1 MIQKDLMNPELL
13 HAIKE
18 NESDDIIEHFG
29 IKGMRWGFRKNRSE
43 RSKMRQLKKASRK
56 AGAAWNKKYHSRH
69 MMTSHDLREATNR
82 LRLENDFAEQVQ
94 RSNRLS
100 NPGGQKPFGSFGRET
115 GKLIRDTA
123 VQTITKDLLTKN
135 PKNYS
140 QLTKNLATLGRD
152 TGHAF
157 NQTVKIFK

>member
-1 MIQKDLMNPELL
+1 MIQNDLMNPELL
-13 HAIKE
+13 HAIRG

-100 NPGGQKPFGSFGRET
+100 NPGGQKSFGSFSRET

-157 NQTVKIFK
+157 NETVKIFK

>member
-1 MIQKDLMNPELL
+1 MIQNDLMNPELL
-13 HAIKE
+13 HAIRE

-100 NPGGQKPFGSFGRET
+100 NPGGQKSFGRET

-135 PKNYS
+135 SKNYS
-140 QLTKNLATLGRD
+140 QLTKNLVTLGRD

-157 NQTVKIFK
+157 NETVKIFK

>member
-1 MIQKDLMNPELL
+1 MIQNDLMNPELL
-13 HAIKE
+13 HAIRG

-56 AGAAWNKKYHSRH
+56 ARAAWNKKYHSRH

-100 NPGGQKPFGSFGRET
+100 NPGGQKSFGSFGRET

-123 VQTITKDLLTKN
+123 VKTITKDLLTKN

-157 NQTVKIFK
+157 NETVKIFK

>member
-1 MIQKDLMNPELL
+1 MNQNDLMNLELL

-29 IKGMRWGFRKNRSE
+29 VKGMRWGFRKNRSE
-43 RSKMRQLKKASRK
+43 RSKLRQLKKASRK
-56 AGAAWNKKYHSRH
+56 AGAAWNNKYHSRH

-100 NPGGQKPFGSFGRET
+100 NPGGQKSFGAFGRET

-135 PKNYS
+135 PKHYS
-140 QLTKNLATLGRD
+140 QLTKNLASLGKD
-152 TGHAF
+152 TGHAI
-157 NQTVKIFK
+157 NETVKIFK

>member
-1 MIQKDLMNPELL
+1 MIQNELMNPELL

-18 NESDDIIEHFG
+18 NKTDDILEHYG
-29 IKGMRWGFRKNRSE
+29 VKGMRWGIRKNRSE
-43 RSKMRQLKKASRK
+43 RSKLRRLKKASRK

-100 NPGGQKPFGSFGRET
+100 NSGGQKSFGSFGKET
-115 GKLIRDTA
+115 GKLISDTA
-123 VQTITKDLLTKN
+123 VKTITKDLLTKN

-140 QLTKNLATLGRD
+140 PLTKNLASLGID
-152 TGHAF
+152 TSHAI
-157 NQTVKIFK
+157 NETVKIFK

>member
-1 MIQKDLMNPELL
+1 MIQNDLMNPELL
-13 HAIKE
+13 HAIRG

-82 LRLENDFAEQVQ
+82 LRLENDFAEQIQ

-100 NPGGQKPFGSFGRET
+100 NPGGQKSFGSFGRET

-157 NQTVKIFK
+157 NETVKIFK

>member
-1 MIQKDLMNPELL
+1 MSQNDLMNLELL

-29 IKGMRWGFRKNRSE
+29 VKGMRWGFRKNRSE
-43 RSKMRQLKKASRK
+43 RSKLRQLKKASRK

-100 NPGGQKPFGSFGRET
+100 NPDGQKSFGSFGRET

-140 QLTKNLATLGRD
+140 QLTKNLASLGKD
-152 TGHAF
+152 TGHAI
-157 NQTVKIFK
+157 NETVKIFK

>member
-1 MIQKDLMNPELL
+1 MSQNDLMNLELL

-29 IKGMRWGFRKNRSE
+29 VKGMHWGFRKNRSE
-43 RSKMRQLKKASRK
+43 RSKLRQLKKASRK

-100 NPGGQKPFGSFGRET
+100 NPGGQKSFGSFGRET

-135 PKNYS
+135 PKHYS
-140 QLTKNLATLGRD
+140 QLTKNLASLGKD
-152 TGHAF
+152 TGHAI
-157 NQTVKIFK
+157 NETVKIFK